1 MWKIPYHAMAEVLE
15 DDFARP
21 FSLVI
26 GGPFH
31 RSLERIGLIPTP
43 GPNIRRRIWF
53 FVLLTWAPL
62 LLLSLA
68 GGRALPGTT
77 TVPFL
82 YDYSAHARFLVCI
95 PLLFAAEIVID
106 PGIGRAVATFA
117 TGGIVRAKD
126 RPAFDSILLKIE
138 RLRDSGPTEAIILM
152 LSLFPMALF
161 TSTAWRSGSIVTWH
175 HLRSGSLS
183 AAGWWFMVVSSTSL
197 RFLLLRWLWRY
208 LLWGYMLY
216 RIAALDLALLG
227 THPDGSAGLGFVNRA
242 QRHFAFVF
250 LAGGVLIAGEYSNDI
265 AYFGLPIDA
274 ILIPALIYMILAVL
288 VVLGPTALL
297 APQLVRTR
305 NRDLATYGRLG
316 RELTSSFDAKWVGG
330 SNPDHE
336 SLLGHPDPSSL
347 IDFAGNFAIIKGIQA
362 IPISR
367 GLVLQVA
374 AYAGLP
380 FGVLYILASPINETL
395 RQLAKMLL

>member
-1 MWKIPYHAMAEVLE
+1 MV
-15 DDFARP
+15 
-21 FSLVI
+21 
-26 GGPFH
+26 
-31 RSLERIGLIPTP
+31 
-43 GPNIRRRIWF
+43 
-53 FVLLTWAPL
+53 
-62 LLLSLA
+62 
-68 GGRALPGTT
+68 
-77 TVPFL
+77 
-82 YDYSAHARFLVCI
+82 
-95 PLLFAAEIVID
+95 LFA
-106 PGIGRAVATFA
+106 
-117 TGGIVRAKD
+117 
-126 RPAFDSILLKIE
+126 
-138 RLRDSGPTEAIILM
+138 
-152 LSLFPMALF
+152 
-161 TSTAWRSGSIVTWH
+161 STAWRSGAIVTWH
-175 HLRSGSLS
+175 HLPSGTLS
-183 AAGWWFMVVSSTSL
+183 AAGWWFMIVSSTSL

-208 LLWGYMLY
+208 LLWGYLLH
-216 RIAALDLALLG
+216 RIAALDLVLLG

-305 NRDLATYGRLG
+305 NRDLTTYGRLG
-316 RELTSSFDAKWVGG
+316 RELTASFDAKWIGG
-330 SNPDHE
+330 RNPDHE
-336 SLLGHPDPSSL
+336 SLLGHQDPSSL
-347 IDFAGNFAIIKGIQA
+347 IDFAGNFEIIMGIQA